1 MSTRTN
7 GRRRVAVARELAGDS
22 HPYRRRGRHRTHHR
36 GRSRRRHRGARS
48 VRPMRLMSDSVLHLS
63 DNRSAALQE
72 AVGADTGLGWRARVA
87 RWRRIA
93 SRRCPRS
100 RDLNAIRLIRR
111 IGGLID
117 SAAASR
123 RSITT
128 ASRNAVNREPGSA
141 HGVVA
146 RAGLAALRTAGLAA
160 VLGGDLGRAG
170 HDDGRRGRS
179 YPHESL
185 KALKKY
191 GVEARLGSSY
201 TSSPTRSWRNGRRA
215 SFRY

>member
-1 MSTRTN
+1 MRWVTHTRARSGASLECLALELGASCPL
-7 GRRRVAVARELAGDS
+7 GRTAVGASRSLGSSLATRIRIDFA
-22 HPYRRRGRHRTHHR
+22 
-36 GRSRRRHRGARS
+36 GAIAPAIEGSRS

-87 RWRRIA
+87 RWRRVT
-93 SRRCPRS
+93 SRRRPRS
-100 RDLNAIRLIRR
+100 RDLNAIRVIRR

-117 SAAASR
+117 SAASSR

-128 ASRNAVNREPGSA
+128 ASRNAVNRERGSA

-170 HDDGRRGRS
+170 HD
-179 YPHESL
+179 E
-185 KALKKY
+185 
-191 GVEARLGSSY
+191 GSSGWEL
-201 TSSPTRSWRNGRRA
+201 PTRKPERPEKLRA
-215 SFRY
+215 

>member
-1 MSTRTN
+1 MRGPEAAPLSSVLRSSWARHCPLGRTAVGALRSLGSSLATRI
-7 GRRRVAVARELAGDS
+7 RIDFAGAIAPAIGGS
-22 HPYRRRGRHRTHHR
+22 
-36 GRSRRRHRGARS
+36 RS

-87 RWRRIA
+87 RWRRVT
-93 SRRCPRS
+93 SRRRPRS
-100 RDLNAIRLIRR
+100 RDLNAIRVIRR

-117 SAAASR
+117 SAASSR

-128 ASRNAVNREPGSA
+128 ASRNAVNRERGSA

-170 HDDGRRGRS
+170 PGDGRRGGS
-179 YPHESL
+179 CPHESL
-185 KALKKY
+185 NALKKY
-191 GVEARLGSSY
+191 GA
-201 TSSPTRSWRNGRRA
+201 
-215 SFRY
+215 

>member
-1 MSTRTN
+1 VRWVTHTRARSGASLECLALELGASCPL
-7 GRRRVAVARELAGDS
+7 GRTAVGASRSLGSSLATRIRIDFA
-22 HPYRRRGRHRTHHR
+22 
-36 GRSRRRHRGARS
+36 GAIAPAIEGSRS

-87 RWRRIA
+87 RWRRVT
-93 SRRCPRS
+93 SRRRPRS
-100 RDLNAIRLIRR
+100 RDLNAIRVIRR

-117 SAAASR
+117 SAASSR

-128 ASRNAVNREPGSA
+128 ASRNAVNRERGSA

-170 HDDGRRGRS
+170 HD
-179 YPHESL
+179 E
-185 KALKKY
+185 
-191 GVEARLGSSY
+191 GSSGWEL
-201 TSSPTRSWRNGRRA
+201 PTRKPERPEKLRA
-215 SFRY
+215 

>member
-1 MSTRTN
+1 MRWVPIRGPEAAPLSSVLRSSWARHCPLGRTAVGALRSLGSSLATRI
-7 GRRRVAVARELAGDS
+7 RIDFAGAIA
-22 HPYRRRGRHRTHHR
+22 PAIEGAI
-36 GRSRRRHRGARS
+36 GGARS

-87 RWRRIA
+87 RWRRVT
-93 SRRCPRS
+93 SRRRPRS
-100 RDLNAIRLIRR
+100 RDLNAIRVIRR

-117 SAAASR
+117 SAASSR

-128 ASRNAVNREPGSA
+128 ASRNAVNRERGSA

-170 HDDGRRGRS
+170 PGDGRRGGS
-179 YPHESL
+179 CPHESL
-185 KALKKY
+185 NALKKY
-191 GVEARLGSSY
+191 GA
-201 TSSPTRSWRNGRRA
+201 
-215 SFRY
+215 

>member
-1 MSTRTN
+1 MRWVPIRGPEAAPLSSVLRSSWARHCPLGRTAVGALRSLGSSLATRIRI
-7 GRRRVAVARELAGDS
+7 GVAGAIAPAIEGAVEGAIG
-22 HPYRRRGRHRTHHR
+22 
-36 GRSRRRHRGARS
+36 GARS

-87 RWRRIA
+87 RWRRVT
-93 SRRCPRS
+93 SRRRPRS
-100 RDLNAIRLIRR
+100 RDLNAIRVIRR

-117 SAAASR
+117 SAASSR

-128 ASRNAVNREPGSA
+128 ASRNAVNRERGSA

-170 HDDGRRGRS
+170 HD
-179 YPHESL
+179 E
-185 KALKKY
+185 
-191 GVEARLGSSY
+191 GSSGWEL
-201 TSSPTRSWRNGRRA
+201 PTRKPERPEKVRA
-215 SFRY
+215 

>member
-1 MSTRTN
+1 MRWVTHTRARSGASLECLALELGASCPL
-7 GRRRVAVARELAGDS
+7 GRTAVGASRSLGSSLATRIRIDFA
-22 HPYRRRGRHRTHHR
+22 
-36 GRSRRRHRGARS
+36 GAIAPAIGGSRS

-87 RWRRIA
+87 RWRRVT
-93 SRRCPRS
+93 SRRRPRS
-100 RDLNAIRLIRR
+100 RDLNAIRVIRR

-117 SAAASR
+117 SAASSR

-128 ASRNAVNREPGSA
+128 ASRNAVNRERGSA

-170 HDDGRRGRS
+170 HD
-179 YPHESL
+179 E
-185 KALKKY
+185 
-191 GVEARLGSSY
+191 GSSGWEL
-201 TSSPTRSWRNGRRA
+201 PTRKPERPEKLRA
-215 SFRY
+215 

>member
-1 MSTRTN
+1 MRWVTHTRARSGASLECLALELGASCPL
-7 GRRRVAVARELAGDS
+7 GRTAVGASRSLGSSLATRIRIDFAGAIA
-22 HPYRRRGRHRTHHR
+22 PAIEGAVE
-36 GRSRRRHRGARS
+36 GAIGGARS

-87 RWRRIA
+87 RWRRVT
-93 SRRCPRS
+93 SRRRPRS
-100 RDLNAIRLIRR
+100 RDLNAIRVIRR

-117 SAAASR
+117 SAASSR

-128 ASRNAVNREPGSA
+128 ASRNAVNRERGSA

-170 HDDGRRGRS
+170 HD
-179 YPHESL
+179 E
-185 KALKKY
+185 
-191 GVEARLGSSY
+191 GSSGWEL
-201 TSSPTRSWRNGRRA
+201 PTRKPERPE
-215 SFRY
+215 

>member
-1 MSTRTN
+1 
-7 GRRRVAVARELAGDS
+7 
-22 HPYRRRGRHRTHHR
+22 
-36 GRSRRRHRGARS
+36 
-48 VRPMRLMSDSVLHLS
+48 MRLMSDSVLHLS

-87 RWRRIA
+87 RWRSIA

-170 HDDGRRGRS
+170 HD
-179 YPHESL
+179 E
-185 KALKKY
+185 
-191 GVEARLGSSY
+191 GSSGWEL
-201 TSSPTRSWRNGRRA
+201 PTRKPERPEKVRA
-215 SFRY
+215 

>member
-1 MSTRTN
+1 MRWVTHTRARSGASLECLALELGASCPL
-7 GRRRVAVARELAGDS
+7 GRTAVGASRSLGSSLATRIRIDFA
-22 HPYRRRGRHRTHHR
+22 
-36 GRSRRRHRGARS
+36 GAIAPAIGGSRS

-87 RWRRIA
+87 RWRRVT
-93 SRRCPRS
+93 SRRRPRS
-100 RDLNAIRLIRR
+100 RDLNAIRVIRR

-117 SAAASR
+117 SAASSR

-128 ASRNAVNREPGSA
+128 ASRNAVNRERGSA

-170 HDDGRRGRS
+170 HD
-179 YPHESL
+179 E
-185 KALKKY
+185 
-191 GVEARLGSSY
+191 GSSGWEL
-201 TSSPTRSWRNGRRA
+201 PTRKPERPEKVRA
-215 SFRY
+215 